1 MRTGAVLI
9 CLSVFAASVVIG
21 APLQGNTDAPVELG
35 AGKTADVKAIES
47 QVRQMRK
54 ASAPAKWKQVKAE
67 ESNKGAKTA
76 VKAAEAKQAKAARG
90 PHVSQK
96 TIAADLR
103 AVDAMAKKGSPAAA
117 STSHAKPPAGKSTEK
132 ADEAKIRAMRK
143 NSKRVSWNEVKS
155 DESKWKTASAP
166 KIHDASD
173 ELGAANTKSGSARA
187 AYKKAKTE
195 QKHHSGSARAA
206 YTKAKKEEA
215 QASRLKTHAS
225 TTGIARQEDPYR
237 LSHLERAEMQA
248 RVNAQ
253 LVPKP
258 YTMASATIRADESK
272 DRASMES
279 KPIAQVVAAYDK
291 AMPEA
296 EKRVDP

>member
-1 MRTGAVLI
+1 MGTSMRTQAVPHLTEGAVLI

-195 QKHHSGSARAA
+195 Q
-206 YTKAKKEEA
+206 T